1 MITSAE
7 RTQTECTHT
16 RAIPFHKLTQIPGN
30 KRRGQDDDIGRA
42 EIEGLIDQSVAA
54 ARVLLTVLLY
64 DVDDLRAHRLYR
76 SKLAHIQAGQ
86 AFGQPGSLQAENAR

>member
-1 MITSAE
+1 MHAYTGDPI
-7 RTQTECTHT
+7 
-16 RAIPFHKLTQIPGN
+16 HKLTQIPGN
-30 KRRGQDDDIGRA
+30 KRHGQDNDIGRA

-54 ARVLLTVLLY
+54 ARVLRTVLLY

-86 AFGQPGSLQAENAR
+86 AFGQPRLLAS